1 MAWYPP
7 QKRMY
12 KVPFD
17 PYNPI
22 DPLKAYRISLMS
34 MNDVPGLDKSMRK
47 QWSDNIPFFPEYE
60 EDVSVVSKDVS
71 PFHPSWIRGDD
82 VVDEPGY
89 DYGLKNPNP
98 GPYLGSSPYINTT
111 RSATTS
117 SSPTPN
123 TPFPGSEKVYPNTP
137 PPGFGS
143 SYKQIPSGVDP
154 GLVSANARVASG
166 ASGAGGGKWK
176 KVLEHLGKMTG
187 PEPDWSLSP
196 QKMGV
201 PSPWSPTNVAWSPVG
216 ADMFGRKKKK
226 GPY

>member
-7 QKRMY
+7 QKRRY
-12 KVPFD
+12 KFPFD
-17 PYNPI
+17 PKNPI
-22 DPLKAYRISLMS
+22 DPLEAYRISIMNLMGEES
-34 MNDVPGLDKSMRK
+34 GEWAGDMPGLRKSLRK
-47 QWSDNIPFFPEYE
+47 QWSHTPFFPQYE
-60 EDVSVVSKDVS
+60 GDVGVASKDVS
-71 PFHPSWIRGDD
+71 PYNASWIRGDD

-89 DYGLKNPNP
+89 DYGLKNP
-98 GPYLGSSPYINTT
+98 TT

-143 SYKQIPSGVDP
+143 SYTQIPSGVDP
-154 GLVSANARVASG
+154 GLVSANARVSSG
-166 ASGAGGGKWK
+166 SAGGGKWK
-176 KVLEHLGKMTG
+176 KVMEQLGKMTG

-201 PSPWSPTNVAWSPVG
+201 PSPWSPTNVQWSKISPVPPHI
-216 ADMFGRKKKK
+216 RKKKE